1 MMAESSAE
9 FGLDDRETSVGRRT
23 ANLGTEIGYRV
34 VFFFGPFFFVVAGC
48 AHLALPS
55 FDRISERENALT
67 LAAAAPVG
75 RSVGRSAGRPA
86 NGSARG
92 GGRPMADLQRRSA
105 HHLLTRGDPHL
116 LRCPHPNRTRPE
128 PDPNPTR
135 FNPTDVTSAQDAI
148 EPIAMPRSET

>member
-1 MMAESSAE
+1 MAESSAE

-67 LAAAAPVG
+67 LAAAAAA
-75 RSVGRSAGRPA
+75 VGRSAGQWQCSRRWPT
-86 NGSARG
+86 N
-92 GGRPMADLQRRSA
+92 GRPSTTVRPPSAD
-105 HHLLTRGDPHL
+105 
-116 LRCPHPNRTRPE
+116 
-128 PDPNPTR
+128 
-135 FNPTDVTSAQDAI
+135 
-148 EPIAMPRSET
+148 PR